1 MPSPPS
7 RPGDRSSAMT
17 HDRWRRGITLALAI
31 LTLTMVAGTIGSL
44 ALLTLAAGLTLVW
57 AGAALVTSLA
67 LRRLRVERSV
77 SHDEVVEGA
86 VVTLVFRVGGIGR
99 LPARVELRGP
109 DGAWRPL
116 PAGET
121 RVHQRLD
128 RRGPHLVQPSLLRV
142 GDDLGLVRRPL
153 RAGAETAVLVL
164 PAPLVEGAVPR
175 HPGERTGDPDPD
187 GLQPYVAGTAM
198 SRIHW
203 PSLARG
209 GELQERRLAAPPAGL
224 PLVVVDTAG
233 SSDPAAVDWLA
244 RAAAGQI
251 LRLVQTGGCRILLPG
266 DETPTPL
273 TDGGGH
279 WRHTHRRLAHLDG
292 EDDIA
297 GGRGAVS
304 DPHQTVYL
312 SAAHAPAG
320 LASTRARLPFGIVAL
335 EEVPPS
341 APA

>member
-1 MPSPPS
+1 
-7 RPGDRSSAMT
+7 MT
-17 HDRWRRGITLALAI
+17 HDVSRVRRGITLFLAI
-31 LTLTMVAGTIGSL
+31 VTLTVVAGTMGSL
-44 ALLTLAAGLTLVW
+44 ALLTLASGLAIAW
-57 AGAALVTSLA
+57 AGAALVTTLA
-67 LRRLRVERSV
+67 MRRLRVERVV
-77 SHDEVVEGA
+77 SHDEVVEGGSI
-86 VVTLVFRVGGIGR
+86 TLVFRLAGVGR

-109 DGAWRPL
+109 DGVWRPL

-121 RVHQRLD
+121 RVAQRLGH
-128 RRGPHLVQPSLLRV
+128 RGPHLVRPSLLRV

-153 RAGAETAVLVL
+153 RAGTETAVLVL
-164 PAPLVEGAVPR
+164 PAPLLEGAVPR

-209 GELQERRLAAPPAGL
+209 RELQERRLAAPPAGL

-233 SSDPAAVDWLA
+233 SRDPAAVDWLA

-266 DETPTPL
+266 DETPTPIV
-273 TDGGGH
+273 DGGGH

-292 EDDIA
+292 EDGVAD
-297 GGRGAVS
+297 GRGAVA

-312 SAAHAPAG
+312 SAAHAPPG
-320 LASTRARLPFGIVAL
+320 LPRTRPRLPFGIVTL
-335 EEVPPS
+335 EEVPTS
-341 APA
+341 ASA

>member
-1 MPSPPS
+1 
-7 RPGDRSSAMT
+7 MT
-17 HDRWRRGITLALAI
+17 HDVSRLRRGMALALAI
-31 LTLTMVAGTIGSL
+31 VTLTVVAGTMGSL
-44 ALLTLAAGLTLVW
+44 ALLTLAAGLAIVW
-57 AGAALVTSLA
+57 AGAALVTTVA
-67 LRRLRVERSV
+67 MRRLRVERTV
-77 SHDEVVEGA
+77 SHDEVVEGGRL
-86 VVTLVFRVGGIGR
+86 TLVFRVDGLGR

-116 PAGET
+116 PMGES
-121 RVHQRLD
+121 RVAQRLD
-128 RRGPHLVQPSLLRV
+128 RRGAHLVQPSLLRV

-153 RAGAETAVLVL
+153 RAGTETAVLVL
-164 PAPLVEGAVPR
+164 PVPVLEGAVPR

-233 SSDPAAVDWLA
+233 GHDVAAVDWLA

-266 DETPTPL
+266 DEAPTAIV
-273 TDGGGH
+273 DGGGT
-279 WRHTHRRLAHLDG
+279 WRHLHRRLAHLDG
-292 EDDIA
+292 EDGLAD
-297 GGRGAVS
+297 GLGAVAE
-304 DPHQTVYL
+304 PHQTVYL
-312 SAAHAPAG
+312 SAAQAPPG
-320 LASTRARLPFGIVAL
+320 LPRTRPRLPFGVVAL
-335 EEVPPS
+335 EEVPSS
-341 APA
+341 ARA